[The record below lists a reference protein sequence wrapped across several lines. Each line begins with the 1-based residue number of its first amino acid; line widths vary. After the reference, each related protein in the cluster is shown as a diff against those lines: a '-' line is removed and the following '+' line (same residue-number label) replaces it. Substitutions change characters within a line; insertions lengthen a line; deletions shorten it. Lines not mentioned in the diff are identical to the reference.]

1 MKIERTFITG
11 AYFLCSIPMYYLYT
25 GGFTVAG
32 FNFLYCYLAAIAFVF
47 IAFAYFLVIP
57 DIERMIKVL
66 KYVGILCVPY
76 FLTIIC
82 SLVVWTLNLTG
93 LRVMIR
99 GFFWPSYQI
108 LAIFMAGA
116 CVYCFGEEGIYYQL
130 LALFAAYALFFLE
143 LIKEGGVGQV
153 LYEYLRLIVTTGHET
168 GPLMTKLE
176 RIAYAH
182 GMGIFFLYL
191 VYTLKENRK
200 SRWFILPA
208 GLLFLSG
215 FKRSGILGIA
225 VGLALMGFARWLNQT
240 GKKALAVF
248 VGIAMIAGGMA
259 YIWLL
264 SYNIMDILT
273 ERFGINT
280 MGRSE
285 IYSVMRQYYD
295 FSPTFWGKGLGYV
308 SYSISKGIIKVGG
321 TGRGDIHNDILRQ
334 YIELGMFGFVI
345 WLWSFFHWRIK
356 VFMEQV
362 DIRCGYF
369 VLVVLGYCY
378 TCYMTENM
386 YYRFNAGLA
395 IAVVILSYAMQ
406 REEQK
411 ERLAYE

>member
-1 MKIERTFITG
+1 MTG
-11 AYFLCSIPMYYLYT
+11 AYFACSIPMYYLYT

-32 FNFLYCYLAAIAFVF
+32 FNFLYCYLAAVAFVF
-47 IAFAYFLVIP
+47 IAFGYFLVIP
-57 DIERMIKVL
+57 DVDRMVKVL
-66 KYVGILCVPY
+66 KYIGILCVPY
-76 FLTIIC
+76 LLTIIC

-99 GFFWPSYQI
+99 GFFWPSYQM

-116 CVYCFGEEGIYYQL
+116 AVYCFGEEGIYYQL
-130 LALFAAYALFFLE
+130 TALFAAYALFFLE
-143 LIKEGGVGQV
+143 LIKEGGAGQV
-153 LYEYLRLIVTTGHET
+153 LYEYWRLIATAAKET

-191 VYTLKENRK
+191 VFTLKENKK
-200 SRWFILPA
+200 SRFFLLPA

-215 FKRSGILGIA
+215 FKRSGILGMA
-225 VGLALMGFARWLNQT
+225 VGLGLILIAGRFNQA
-240 GKKALAVF
+240 GKKAFAIF
-248 VGIAMIAGGMA
+248 VGIAMVAGGIL

-264 SYNIMDILT
+264 SYNIVDILA

-285 IYSVMRQYYD
+285 IYGVMRQYYD
-295 FSPTFWGKGLGYV
+295 FSVTFWGRGLGYV
-308 SYSISKGIIKVGG
+308 SYSISKGLIKVGG
-321 TGRGDIHNDILRQ
+321 SGRGDIHNDILRQ
-334 YIELGMFGFVI
+334 YIELGMFGFVL

-356 VFMEQV
+356 MFMEQV
-362 DIRCGYF
+362 DIQCGIF
-369 VLVVLGYCY
+369 ALVALGYCY

-395 IAVVILSYAMQ
+395 LAVVILSYALQ
-406 REEQK
+406 REEKK
-411 ERLAYE
+411 ERMAYE